1 MSTAMRK
8 SRATEQREEPGWQSA
23 ERMGLWRWA
32 GMREESEEEGESE
45 DELNAEDAEERG
57 GGEEGTRGKG
67 GEAGSGVRTRGVS
80 VALGAML

>member
-1 MSTAMRK
+1 MARMSTAMRK
-8 SRATEQREEPGWQSA
+8 SRATEQSDEPGWQSA

-57 GGEEGTRGKG
+57 GGEEGREGKG
-67 GEAGSGVRTRGVS
+67 AESPGEVS
-80 VALGAML
+80 RREVVAV